1 MKRIYLE
8 ITNACNL
15 NCKFCTQD
23 KGHNF
28 IDIETFKNYI
38 KQIKEITDYIY
49 LHVLGE
55 PLLHK
60 DIKEL
65 LNILDE
71 YDMNL
76 QLVTNGILL
85 KNHLDIL
92 NHKCLRKLS
101 ISLHSINNLNIDD
114 DYFKTLNYLIENNN
128 NKVVELR
135 LYGNDK
141 LDDKLNNFINFLNKK
156 YQKENT
162 DKQNS
167 YKLKENVFLYYSD
180 FFKWPNINDEYI
192 GDTGKCQGI
201 KNQLAIL
208 NDGTVTSCCLDTKG
222 INSFG
227 NLNEKSLKEILN
239 SANYLNALKD
249 LNNNKLSLKLCKHC
263 TYHLRFKL

>member
-15 NCKFCTQD
+15 NCKFCTQE
-23 KGHNF
+23 KGNDF
-28 IDIETFKNYI
+28 IKIEIFKKYI
-38 KQIKEITDYIY
+38 KQIKEISNYIY

-60 DIKEL
+60 DIEEILK
-65 LNILDE
+65 ILDE
-71 YDMNL
+71 SNMHL

-85 KNHLDIL
+85 KNHKDIL
-92 NHKCLRKLS
+92 KHKCLRKLS
-101 ISLHSINNLNIDD
+101 ISLHAINNLNIDD
-114 DYFKTLNYLIENNN
+114 EYFETIKYLIENNN
-128 NKVVELR
+128 HKTIELR

-141 LDDKLNNFINFLNKK
+141 LDTKLENFINTYKK
-156 YQKENT
+156 EKTLKN
-162 DKQNS
+162 NS
-167 YKLKENVFLYYSD
+167 YKLKDDVYLYYEN

-192 GDTGKCQGI
+192 SDVGKCQGI

-208 NDGTVTSCCLDTKG
+208 NDGTVTSCCLDSKG

-239 SANYLNALKD
+239 SKIYQDTLKN
-249 LNNNKLSLKLCKHC
+249 LNNNKLNMPLCKHC